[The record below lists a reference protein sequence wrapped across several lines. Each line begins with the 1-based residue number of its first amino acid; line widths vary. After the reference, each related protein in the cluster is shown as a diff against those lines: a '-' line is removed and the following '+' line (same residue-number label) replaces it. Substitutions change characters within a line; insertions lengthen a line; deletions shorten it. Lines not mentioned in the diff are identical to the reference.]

1 MKAKGGNKLSGNE
14 MKYYT
19 SQEFEFNMG
28 LDRCYLNKGH
38 LYCANSDFVALDK
51 TFVCSAK

>member
-1 MKAKGGNKLSGNE
+1 

-19 SQEFEFNMG
+19 NQEFEFNMD
-28 LDRCYLNKGH
+28 LVRRYLNKGH
-38 LYCANSDFVALDK
+38 LYRANSDFVALDK